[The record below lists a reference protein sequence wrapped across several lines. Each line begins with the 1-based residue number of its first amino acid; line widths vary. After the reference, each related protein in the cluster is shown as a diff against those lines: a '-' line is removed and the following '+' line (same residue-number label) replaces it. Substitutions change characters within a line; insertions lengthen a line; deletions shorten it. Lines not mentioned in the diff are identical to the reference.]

1 MDRRK
6 RNASRQTELNKKL
19 LHDED
24 YTDVIFDK
32 KTGGVKA
39 THVGHITHDGP
50 KAQRF
55 LEGLTSTDL
64 ERECQDQLFK
74 LGHRAVFCDESKRI
88 RGNRLPALDL
98 MLDGNLMDIRSVTGR
113 GWYSNIFVSKNDQL
127 RRFNA
132 RTDITDKADSLCLYF
147 HDPALF
153 DEEKMKK
160 SINFFRFFRNN
171 KGELLNKHL
180 RHVHCVIKGRDNVLV
195 FDIE

>member
-55 LEGLTSTDL
+55 FEGLTSTDL

-88 RGNRLPALDL
+88 RGSRLPALDL

-160 SINFFRFFRNN
+160 SINFGAPA
-171 KGELLNKHL
+171 KT
-180 RHVHCVIKGRDNVLV
+180 CV
-195 FDIE
+195 